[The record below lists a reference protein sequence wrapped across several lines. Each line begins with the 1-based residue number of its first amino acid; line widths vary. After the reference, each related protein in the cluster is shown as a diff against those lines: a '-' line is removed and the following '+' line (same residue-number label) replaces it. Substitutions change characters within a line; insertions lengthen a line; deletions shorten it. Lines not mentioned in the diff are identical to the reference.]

1 MTEGE
6 LYVERR
12 KHKRVDKKFRVN
24 YKVIMA
30 EEEVKEIKK
39 NIARHEGESQDISLG
54 GTRLEGVMGGV
65 EGDIIRLEVSVEGS
79 PAPITTFA
87 EIKWVKDAEGDKK
100 SFGVEFLILKDADKK
115 VIEDILDRD

>member
-12 KHKRVDKKFRVN
+12 KHKRIDKSFKVN

-39 NIARHEGESQDISLG
+39 NISRVEGESSDISMG
-54 GTRLEGVMGGV
+54 GIRVEGEIEGVS
-65 EGDIIRLEVSVEGS
+65 GDIIRLEVFIEGREQ
-79 PAPITTFA
+79 PITTFA
-87 EIKWVKDAEGDKK
+87 EIKWIKGAGSKK
-100 SFGVEFLILKDADKK
+100 AFGLEFLILKDADKK
-115 VIEDILDRD
+115 AIEDFIAD